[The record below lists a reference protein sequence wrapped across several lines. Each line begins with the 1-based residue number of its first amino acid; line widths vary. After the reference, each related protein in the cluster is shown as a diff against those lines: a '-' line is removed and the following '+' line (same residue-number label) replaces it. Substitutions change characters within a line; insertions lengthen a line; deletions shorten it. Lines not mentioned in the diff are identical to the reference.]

1 MSDTVSGQGTRNHF
15 STGSGSSR
23 MECPRCGGPLSR
35 YQLGEKVS
43 YACDECVYVGIEV
56 SHRTDPRQLE
66 SWDEALSRF
75 YHRRTT
81 GDAPSDVPDD
91 DTTAEQAEPT
101 DHKKPA
107 EGTRDADDEE
117 NAPDVDDGDSETV
130 ARRPPDGER

>member
-1 MSDTVSGQGTRNHF
+1 MSDTASGSGTRNHF
-15 STGSGSSR
+15 ITGSDTSC

-56 SHRTDPRQLE
+56 SHRTDPRPLE

-81 GDAPSDVPDD
+81 GDSPSDVDD
-91 DTTAEQAEPT
+91 D
-101 DHKKPA
+101 
-107 EGTRDADDEE
+107 
-117 NAPDVDDGDSETV
+117 DSET
-130 ARRPPDGER
+130 ATRRPLDGER